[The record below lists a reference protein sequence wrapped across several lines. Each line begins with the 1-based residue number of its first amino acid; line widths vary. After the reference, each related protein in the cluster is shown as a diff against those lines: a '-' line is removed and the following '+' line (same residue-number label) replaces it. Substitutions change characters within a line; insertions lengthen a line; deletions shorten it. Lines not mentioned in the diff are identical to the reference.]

1 MNLFTPQVYEGSID
15 LKLACRNRRWKCHHQ
30 LRGRQQEEQGAKL
43 GVSNVENATS

>member
-30 LRGRQQEEQGAKL
+30 LRGRQQEEKGAKL